1 MSEAQ
6 MEESNPKATITSQ
19 TSKVEV
25 ASAKQFSLDKLW
37 ISFDRCL
44 KEDKSVHLEEYMD
57 GRNRFLKKFNFIS
70 LLLCFEFC
78 LFRLGYH
85 ELYQFLNLLGT
96 VFGWVATDVLAKM
109 EVVQG
114 HQNGENGDKYL
125 TVQSMLQHEIDN
137 KLIKH
142 KAKDS
147 NTGTRN
153 LLRLHRALEYI
164 IAFLEGVQGL
174 EAQEKCCPLSQEAYK
189 KTLMK
194 YHPWVVQKVHC
205 SRTAFFT

>member
-1 MSEAQ
+1 MVG
-6 MEESNPKATITSQ
+6 ID
-19 TSKVEV
+19 
-25 ASAKQFSLDKLW
+25 F
-37 ISFDRCL
+37 F
-44 KEDKSVHLEEYMD
+44 
-57 GRNRFLKKFNFIS
+57 KKFNFIS